1 MIHVVLRTI
10 SPHFSDVETE
20 IFRCVLIR
28 TTFDFCKPYWGE
40 VERDL
45 LMTGSGMELGP
56 GGVIITFK
64 RVPYTVFCAQLE
76 SLNLSNR
83 CRVLIAQLGITFVY
97 VATEQIELD
106 RSPWHILQSI
116 EWPPV

>member
-1 MIHVVLRTI
+1 
-10 SPHFSDVETE
+10 
-20 IFRCVLIR
+20 
-28 TTFDFCKPYWGE
+28 
-40 VERDL
+40 
-45 LMTGSGMELGP
+45 MTGSGMELGP

-106 RSPWHILQSI
+106 RSSLAYST
-116 EWPPV
+116 VYRMAAGLKA